1 MRLSKKMFAAVS
13 IFVLSIPIILT
24 SCGIKKETM
33 SHSYNE
39 SYKVTLEV
47 PKDHEYKFI
56 DNKQKSFGMYD
67 YHYDFSLKGDK
78 AELYFSIEPYL
89 YNTSI
94 YFKDEH
100 PDLDKDNPNF
110 DDYLKVLKEGKKD
123 YKLVKIG
130 GRRATRFEE
139 RGYVGKEKDKLLGYL
154 YIIDIHHGD
163 SDMKLQVKV
172 LPKDKKTDVKKF
184 IEDDEVT
191 CIIDSIKFKSFS

>member
-1 MRLSKKMFAAVS
+1 
-13 IFVLSIPIILT
+13 
-24 SCGIKKETM
+24 
-33 SHSYNE
+33 
-39 SYKVTLEV
+39 
-47 PKDHEYKFI
+47 
-56 DNKQKSFGMYD
+56 MYD

-78 AELYFSIEPYL
+78 AELYFSIEPYVH
-89 YNTSI
+89 NTSI
-94 YFKDEH
+94 YFKDEY

-110 DDYLKVLKEGKKD
+110 DDYLKVLEKGKKD

-130 GRRATRFEE
+130 GRKAVRFEE

-163 SDMKLQVKV
+163 GDKKLQVKV

-184 IEDDEVT
+184 IDDDEVT

>member
-1 MRLSKKMFAAVS
+1 ML
-13 IFVLSIPIILT
+13 
-24 SCGIKKETM
+24 
-33 SHSYNE
+33 NE
-39 SYKVTLEV
+39 SFV
-47 PKDHEYKFI
+47 HI
-56 DNKQKSFGMYD
+56 
-67 YHYDFSLKGDK
+67 
-78 AELYFSIEPYL
+78 IEPYL

-123 YKLVKIG
+123 YKLVKIC